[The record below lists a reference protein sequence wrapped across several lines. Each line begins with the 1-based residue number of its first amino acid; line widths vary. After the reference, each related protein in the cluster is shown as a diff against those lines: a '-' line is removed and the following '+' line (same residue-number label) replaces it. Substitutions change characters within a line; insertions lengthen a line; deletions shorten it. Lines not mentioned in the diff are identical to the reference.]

1 MDNVKFYKCMKPM
14 ECLAGDT
21 LDRFHVKVNGAED
34 LTGMSMRLLV
44 ISEKDPDKIVL
55 KKNGEAVD
63 DGFTVQLT
71 TEDTA
76 ALCGVY
82 YLDFVITGADGNH
95 YKKLRSVLT
104 VRRSAKGAG

>member
-1 MDNVKFYKCMKPM
+1 M

-21 LDRFHVKVNGAED
+21 LDRFHVKVTGTQELA
-34 LTGMSMRLLV
+34 GMSLRLLV

-55 KKNGEAVD
+55 SKNGEAVD

-82 YLDFVITGADGNH
+82 YLDFVITGADGKR

-104 VRRSAKGAG
+104 VRRSARGAG